1 VSGRGAWRRA
11 AGLLPPPLLNTLDSD
26 GRGRGSGRSV
36 QGYDLLEGL
45 RACSEHLERFGGHR
59 AAAGLEIAP
68 GRVEA
73 FRDAFV
79 AHAAAA
85 IGPGPRVRTERID
98 AVVGGDRIGLDL
110 AEELERMGPFGA
122 GNPGVSLLVPSARVR
137 DVRGMGDGRHSRFS
151 LHSGVNRALT
161 VAFGRPSI
169 PVAEDEAIDA
179 AVRLEVN
186 QWNGALEPRLV
197 LREIY
202 RLGEENGSG
211 SGSDHRCEL
220 AAAEWW
226 ERFEA
231 EAPSGPETR
240 LPSPPPG
247 AAEREPVRRR
257 GSAAAII
264 AELVSSGDS
273 VLVLSADASRRSRL
287 AAGASGLARFGAGAP
302 RIACGRCPRESIEA
316 LRRPRPGGLAL
327 TDYAALEL
335 VPDLSAD
342 HLHVVLVDPPPSAEL
357 MGLAGAGRGGGYLH
371 PVWGEPEVAFAL
383 SVLEESYG
391 LRKALRSL
399 FVELREAAPCE
410 GEALRAAL
418 RGSGEHPRS
427 AELAARCASV
437 LRELGLAE
445 IQAESGVRHLGA
457 VSSGGTDL
465 ERSAAFRAFGAR
477 HEEGKRYLESLRDR

>member
-1 VSGRGAWRRA
+1 MKPAI
-11 AGLLPPPLLNTLDSD
+11 LITLDSE

-59 AAAGLEIAP
+59 AAAGLETVA
-68 GRVEA
+68 GGVEA
-73 FRDAFV
+73 FREAFV
-79 AHAAAA
+79 AHAAAT
-85 IGPGPRVRTERID
+85 IGPGQRVRTERID

-110 AEELERMGPFGA
+110 AEELERLGPFGV

-137 DVRGMGDGRHSRFS
+137 DVRGMGDGKHSRFN

-197 LREIY
+197 LREMY
-202 RLGEENGSG
+202 RLGEGKCTATESE
-211 SGSDHRCEL
+211 HRCEL

-231 EAPSGPETR
+231 ETARGPLAAVSSPPGPEGR
-240 LPSPPPG
+240 
-247 AAEREPVRRR
+247 ERVWRR

-287 AAGASGLARFGAGAP
+287 ATGAAGLARFGAGAP
-302 RIACGRCPRESIEA
+302 RIACGRCSREAIGA

-327 TDYAALEL
+327 TDYAALRL
-335 VPDLSAD
+335 VPELASD
-342 HLHVVLVDPPPSAEL
+342 HVHVVLVDPPPSAGLMEL
-357 MGLAGAGRGGGYLH
+357 AEAGR
-371 PVWGEPEVAFAL
+371 VT
-383 SVLEESYG
+383 G
-391 LRKALRSL
+391 LPASGLGRARDRLRPL
-399 FVELREAAPCE
+399 GARGAV
-410 GEALRAAL
+410 RAADGASL
-418 RGSGEHPRS
+418 AVRR
-427 AELAARCASV
+427 AE
-437 LRELGLAE
+437 EG
-445 IQAESGVRHLGA
+445 GA
-457 VSSGGTDL
+457 VRGRG
-465 ERSAAFRAFGAR
+465 AAGRPAR
-477 HEEGKRYLESLRDR
+477 GR